1 MTQFESW
8 IRDTTREMSSKP
20 FEPHPWQIQL
30 ATTEQCRNRLIRIPT
45 GLGKTL
51 GARAATYVTTLFDF
65 HLIRQ
70 RLKNFPIP
78 KDAPDE

>member
-8 IRDTTREMSSKP
+8 IRDSSREMSSKV

-30 ATTEQCRNRLIRIPT
+30 AANEQCHNRLIRIPT

-51 GARAATYVTTLFDF
+51 GTL
-65 HLIRQ
+65 L
-70 RLKNFPIP
+70 
-78 KDAPDE
+78 A

>member
-30 ATTEQCRNRLIRIPT
+30 AATEQCRNRLIRIPT
-45 GLGKTL
+45 GLDKTL
-51 GARAATYVTTLFDF
+51 GTL
-65 HLIRQ
+65 L
-70 RLKNFPIP
+70 
-78 KDAPDE
+78 E